1 MKKNLEKIGKYL
13 SAGVITLAILVLPLV
28 VGAIEVSQITG
39 PMNQAAG
46 GLATSGSNNLYTI
59 ISTSINIVLS
69 VLGVLLV
76 IYFLYAGWLWMS
88 SQGDEGKIKKAKSIL
103 YQSTIGLFI
112 IFASYA
118 IANFVITNLANA
130 VNNTTT

>member
-13 SAGVITLAILVLPLV
+13 SAGVITLAILVLPVV
-28 VGAIEVSQITG
+28 VGAIEVSQITT
-39 PMNQAAG
+39 PMQQAAG